1 LLIVMVRT
9 ATEEQIRAVVDRL
22 EALGLEAG
30 RVPVQGRVTLAVS
43 GGVGRP
49 IPEGLELLPGVL
61 RAIPLTRSYPLAD
74 RDAREGR
81 SVVRVG
87 GVPIGSDTFTVIA
100 GPCAV
105 ESEDQVLEIARQVR
119 SAGAH
124 LLRGGAFKPRSSPY
138 SFQGLGEEGLRF
150 LARARNETGLPV
162 VTEAMDADG
171 VKLVEEYADAIQI
184 GARNMQNYALLRA
197 AGRARKPVFL
207 KRGMSATL
215 EDLLLSAEYVLAEG
229 NPDVFLC
236 ERGIRT
242 FAGHARNTLD
252 LSIVPAV
259 QRCSHLPILVD
270 ASHGTGMRE
279 TVPPMS
285 LAALAAGADGLM
297 LEVHHRPESALSDGA
312 QALLPAGFAVLMEQL
327 RSLAPLLGRT
337 MNAGSAA

>member
-1 LLIVMVRT
+1 MMVRT

-259 QRCSHLPILVD
+259 QRCSHLPI
-270 ASHGTGMRE
+270 
-279 TVPPMS
+279 
-285 LAALAAGADGLM
+285 
-297 LEVHHRPESALSDGA
+297 
-312 QALLPAGFAVLMEQL
+312 
-327 RSLAPLLGRT
+327 
-337 MNAGSAA
+337 